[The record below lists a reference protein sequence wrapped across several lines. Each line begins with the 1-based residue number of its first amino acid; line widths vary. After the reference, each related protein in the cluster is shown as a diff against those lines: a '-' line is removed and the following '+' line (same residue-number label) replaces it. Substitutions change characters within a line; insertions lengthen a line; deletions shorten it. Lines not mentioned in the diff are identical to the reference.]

1 MLILLIKIF
10 GLDYE
15 RLCDSQEHT
24 SVYRK
29 DRRESE
35 FSPACSGVSQS
46 PERWGRCDHCLVT
59 AQHCNQSGA
68 HAGKWCLAT

>member
-1 MLILLIKIF
+1 MRGCVTHRDIQVCTGKI
-10 GLDYE
+10 
-15 RLCDSQEHT
+15 
-24 SVYRK
+24 
-29 DRRESE
+29 RRESE